1 MKIKQAEF
9 QWEINS
15 SDDLLFNTMFKPLNM
30 DRSIKEELKV
40 PGVEFHFVALESD
53 MVVGSMVVV
62 INNNSAELRH
72 AAVDEMYRNKGIGKQ
87 IWEEVKQFLFIKGI
101 NEIEL
106 FSRNTALEFW
116 SKLGFYETS
125 EWLDHEKFLR
135 HGIRYKKMKCII

>member
-15 SDDLLFNTMFKPLNM
+15 SEDLLFNTMFKPLNM

-40 PGVEFHFVALESD
+40 PGVEFHFVAIEGD
-53 MVVGSMVVV
+53 KVVGSMVVV
-62 INNNSAELRH
+62 INNNRAELMH
-72 AAVDEMYRNKGIGKQ
+72 AAVDDMYRNKGIGKL
-87 IWEEVKQFLFIKGI
+87 IWGEVKRFLFSKRI

-106 FSRNTALEFW
+106 YSRNTALEFW
-116 SKLGFYETS
+116 NKLGFYETS
-125 EWLDHEKFLR
+125 DWLDHEKFLK